1 MTPPPLED
9 RLNRLADG
17 LIAPPTPEAR
27 EAIGHRTGV
36 LRRRR
41 RARQAAGVG
50 ALVLAAL
57 AGSIAVTRDT
67 APEAQTDFADPHAAL
82 PALTLDVD
90 GWDVVEAEETE
101 AETPA
106 AASDGSVQLFY
117 KAGDAEGPS
126 IVLRH
131 HAAGDPVFPL
141 EGADEEAVVIDEVTG
156 YLQQTGAEDFV
167 LRWAPPVG
175 DNAAEIEARGL
186 TRDEVLAFA
195 RRLESRDDEL
205 QNPPLPGDVFGFEA
219 TYLPEGLE
227 EEKDAATDERAPV
240 RRLVAQSAS
249 ALAELT
255 IEASGD
261 AAYWATVSD
270 LEQSGGPP
278 EQLTVMGHPAY
289 LVEHLD
295 AFGWTVVWQPRA
307 AVTAEM
313 TLSGID
319 RAAIDRVVAGLR
331 EIDEDEWDAL
341 VTAHGA

>member
-67 APEAQTDFADPHAAL
+67 APEARTDFADPHAAL
-82 PALTLDVD
+82 PALTLDLD
-90 GWDVVEAEETE
+90 GWDVV
-101 AETPA
+101 A
-106 AASDGSVQLFY
+106 ADDTVADGSVQVFRVPG
-117 KAGDAEGPS
+117 ATDGPT

-131 HAAGDPVFPL
+131 SVASDPVLPL
-141 EGADEEAVVIDEVTG
+141 DGGEEVVIGDVTG
-156 YLQQTGAEDFV
+156 YVLQTSAEDV
-167 LRWAPPVG
+167 ELRWAPPLG
-175 DNAAEIEARGL
+175 DNAAEIEAHGL
-186 TRDEVLAFA
+186 SRDEVLEFA
-195 RRLESRDDEL
+195 EGLESRDDEI
-205 QNPPLPGDVFGFEA
+205 QHPPLSSDVFGFEA
-219 TYLPEGLE
+219 TSLPKGIE
-227 EEKDAATDERAPV
+227 EDVEPDAPDGPAPA
-240 RRLVAQSAS
+240 RLLVAESTSAM
-249 ALAELT
+249 AQLT
-255 IEASGD
+255 IQASGD
-261 AAYWATVSD
+261 GAYRATVTD
-270 LEQSGGPP
+270 LEQEGGPT

-289 LVEHLD
+289 LVEHPD

-313 TLSGID
+313 TLSGVD